1 MNMKKVILNMLMLFA
16 VTGVATA
23 QTVTVA
29 DVEALPGETV
39 KATLK
44 LTAPASTYTGI
55 QFALQFP
62 TTGFSI
68 EEKTTEPGAEYCAV
82 TGWSGSIEYGSM
94 TAGKVKFAAAS
105 GSTFTSARLEVEFT
119 VDNSLALD
127 KYDVT
132 VTDIIFEGGSHKDP
146 VADVP
151 FKVNVVE
158 RHTVVLDE
166 LATVVPT
173 AVQNVDVTV
182 KRTINANEWSTI
194 CLPFAMTAEQVKTAF
209 GNDVVLKEFTGAD
222 SDFDNDDNV
231 VGIKVNFDD
240 ANAIEVNHPYVI
252 KVSNNITEFKVNN
265 IDIDPQED
273 EAYIEFDN
281 GKTGSRRVVYSGFYG
296 TYHAETVV
304 PNECLFLSNN
314 KFWYST
320 GNTKMKAYRAYFE
333 FLDKLTDKSANTR
346 IDFNFDETTGIKE
359 VHGNANAEGTYD
371 LQGRKVEEP
380 TNKGLYIV
388 NGRKVVKKQ
397 YINV

>member
-1 MNMKKVILNMLMLFA
+1 MLMLFA
-16 VTGVATA
+16 VTGVAKA
-23 QTVTVA
+23 QPVTVA

-39 KATLK
+39 KATLE

-182 KRTINANEWSTI
+182 KRTIKANEWSTI

-359 VHGNANAEGTYD
+359 VHGNANVEGTYD

-388 NGRKVVKKQ
+388 NGRKVVKK
-397 YINV
+397 

>member
-1 MNMKKVILNMLMLFA
+1 MLMLFA
-16 VTGVATA
+16 VTGVAKA

-39 KATLK
+39 KATLE

-146 VADVP
+146 IADVP

-158 RHTVVLDE
+158 RHTAILDE
-166 LATVVPT
+166 LATVAPEAAT
-173 AVQNVDVTV
+173 NVDVTV

-359 VHGNANAEGTYD
+359 VHGNTNVDGTYD

-388 NGRKVVKKQ
+388 NGRKVVKK
-397 YINV
+397 

>member
-1 MNMKKVILNMLMLFA
+1 MKKVILNMLMLFA
-16 VTGVATA
+16 VTGVAKA

-39 KATLK
+39 KATLE

-182 KRTINANEWSTI
+182 KRTIKANEWSTI
-194 CLPFAMTAEQVKTAF
+194 CLM
-209 GNDVVLKEFTGAD
+209 
-222 SDFDNDDNV
+222 
-231 VGIKVNFDD
+231 
-240 ANAIEVNHPYVI
+240 
-252 KVSNNITEFKVNN
+252 
-265 IDIDPQED
+265 
-273 EAYIEFDN
+273 
-281 GKTGSRRVVYSGFYG
+281 
-296 TYHAETVV
+296 
-304 PNECLFLSNN
+304 
-314 KFWYST
+314 WY
-320 GNTKMKAYRAYFE
+320 
-333 FLDKLTDKSANTR
+333 
-346 IDFNFDETTGIKE
+346 
-359 VHGNANAEGTYD
+359 
-371 LQGRKVEEP
+371 
-380 TNKGLYIV
+380 
-388 NGRKVVKKQ
+388 
-397 YINV
+397 

>member
-1 MNMKKVILNMLMLFA
+1 MKKVILNMLMLFA

-388 NGRKVVKKQ
+388 NGRKVVKK
-397 YINV
+397 

>member
-16 VTGVATA
+16 VTGVAKA

-39 KATLK
+39 KATLE

-182 KRTINANEWSTI
+182 KRTIKANEWSTI

-359 VHGNANAEGTYD
+359 VHGNANVEGTYD

>member
-1 MNMKKVILNMLMLFA
+1 MLMLFA

-39 KATLK
+39 KATLE
-44 LTAPASTYTGI
+44 LTAPASTYTGV

-62 TTGFSI
+62 ATGFSI
-68 EEKTTEPGAEYCAV
+68 EEKNTEPEYCAV

-146 VADVP
+146 IADVP

-158 RHTVVLDE
+158 RHTAVLDE
-166 LATVVPT
+166 LATVAPEAAT
-173 AVQNVDVTV
+173 NVDVTV

-194 CLPFAMTAEQVKTAF
+194 CLPFAMTAEQITNAF
-209 GNDVVLKEFTGAD
+209 GTGTQVM
-222 SDFDNDDNV
+222 DFMGIESTTEGDDI
-231 VGIKVNFDD
+231 VGIEVKFQKVT
-240 ANAIEVNHPYVI
+240 AIEANHPYVI
-252 KVSNNITEFKVNN
+252 KVSKNITDPDWFTVKGV
-265 IDIDPQED
+265 DIAPTD
-273 EAYIEFDN
+273 ELSVDKDETMVKI
-281 GKTGSRRVVYSGFYG
+281 GSKWYPFYNSFIG
-296 TYHAETVV
+296 TYVANTTV
-304 PNECLFLSNN
+304 PENGLFLSGN
-314 KFWYST
+314 KFWYSN
-320 GNTKMKAYRAYFE
+320 GSTKMKGFRAYFE
-333 FLDKLTDKSANTR
+333 FLDVLTNKNASTR
-346 IDFNFDETTGIKE
+346 INFNFDETTGIKE
-359 VHGNANAEGTYD
+359 VHGSNKSIEGTYD

-388 NGRKVVKKQ
+388 NGRKVVKK
-397 YINV
+397 

>member
-1 MNMKKVILNMLMLFA
+1 MIMKKTFLTLFA
-16 VTGVATA
+16 LIAMGGSAMAGEKPVISVT
-23 QTVTVA
+23 

-39 KATLK
+39 SFSVNLVDGKADTYTAMTLNAYFPTEGFTTTGDYTVASTWKGASCTVGDINPVTGLATMPFASSNTITGSAVDNLVTIEFAVANTVPVGEYEVTLK
-44 LTAPASTYTGI
+44 GTMFEYNADDKDY
-55 QFALQFP
+55 
-62 TTGFSI
+62 
-68 EEKTTEPGAEYCAV
+68 AEDV
-82 TGWSGSIEYGSM
+82 
-94 TAGKVKFAAAS
+94 
-105 GSTFTSARLEVEFT
+105 TFTVKVVDCITLDENSTKAPIARP
-119 VDNSLALD
+119 N
-127 KYDVT
+127 
-132 VTDIIFEGGSHKDP
+132 
-146 VADVP
+146 
-151 FKVNVVE
+151 VNV
-158 RHTVVLDE
+158 R
-166 LATVVPT
+166 
-173 AVQNVDVTV
+173 V

-265 IDIDPQED
+265 IVIYPQED

-359 VHGNANAEGTYD
+359 VHGNASVEGTYD
-371 LQGRKVEEP
+371 LQGRKVEKP
-380 TNKGLYIV
+380 ANKGLYIV
-388 NGRKVVKKQ
+388 NGHKVVIK
-397 YINV
+397 

>member
-1 MNMKKVILNMLMLFA
+1 MKKVILNMLMLFA

-39 KATLK
+39 KATLE

-146 VADVP
+146 IADVP

-158 RHTVVLDE
+158 RHTAILDE
-166 LATVVPT
+166 LATTVPAAAT
-173 AVQNVDVTV
+173 NFDVTV

-194 CLPFAMTAEQVKTAF
+194 CLPFAMTEAQVKTAF
-209 GNDVVLKEFTGAD
+209 GNDVVLK
-222 SDFDNDDNV
+222 DFNGIESTSEGDDI
-231 VGIKVNFDD
+231 VGIEVKFNT
-240 ANAIEVNHPYVI
+240 ATAIEANHPYLI
-252 KVSNNITEFKVNN
+252 KVSNPISYENGFTVEAVNIEPSEELSVDK
-265 IDIDPQED
+265 D
-273 EAYIEFDN
+273 ETKYKIG
-281 GKTGSRRVVYSGFYG
+281 GKWYYFYNSFVG
-296 TYHAETVV
+296 TYVANTTV
-304 PNECLFLSNN
+304 PENGLFLSGN
-314 KFWYST
+314 KFWYSNGST
-320 GNTKMKAYRAYFE
+320 IMKGFRGYFSFMDVLSE
-333 FLDKLTDKSANTR
+333 VANASTR
-346 IDFNFDETTGIKE
+346 IGFNFDETTGIKE
-359 VHGNANAEGTYD
+359 VHGNTNAEGTYD
-371 LQGRKVEEP
+371 LQGRKVEKP

-388 NGRKVVKKQ
+388 NGKKVVKK
-397 YINV
+397 

>member
-1 MNMKKVILNMLMLFA
+1 MKKVILNMLMLFA
-16 VTGVATA
+16 VTGVAKA

-39 KATLK
+39 KATLE

-182 KRTINANEWSTI
+182 KRTIKANEWSTI

-359 VHGNANAEGTYD
+359 VHGNANVEGTYD

-388 NGRKVVKKQ
+388 NGRKVVKK
-397 YINV
+397 

>member
-1 MNMKKVILNMLMLFA
+1 MEHYLL
-16 VTGVATA
+16 
-23 QTVTVA
+23 
-29 DVEALPGETV
+29 
-39 KATLK
+39 
-44 LTAPASTYTGI
+44 
-55 QFALQFP
+55 
-62 TTGFSI
+62 
-68 EEKTTEPGAEYCAV
+68 
-82 TGWSGSIEYGSM
+82 
-94 TAGKVKFAAAS
+94 
-105 GSTFTSARLEVEFT
+105 
-119 VDNSLALD
+119 
-127 KYDVT
+127 
-132 VTDIIFEGGSHKDP
+132 
-146 VADVP
+146 
-151 FKVNVVE
+151 
-158 RHTVVLDE
+158 
-166 LATVVPT
+166 
-173 AVQNVDVTV
+173 
-182 KRTINANEWSTI
+182 
-194 CLPFAMTAEQVKTAF
+194 
-209 GNDVVLKEFTGAD
+209 DVVLKEFTGAD

-359 VHGNANAEGTYD
+359 VHGNANVEGTYD

-388 NGRKVVKKQ
+388 NGRKVVKK
-397 YINV
+397 

>member
-1 MNMKKVILNMLMLFA
+1 MKKVILNMLMLFA
-16 VTGVATA
+16 VTGVAKA

-39 KATLK
+39 KATLE

-146 VADVP
+146 IADVS

-158 RHTVVLDE
+158 RHTAILDE
-166 LATVVPT
+166 LATVAPEAAT
-173 AVQNVDVTV
+173 NVDVTV
-182 KRTINANEWSTI
+182 NRTINENEWSTI
-194 CLPFAMTAEQVKTAF
+194 CLPFAMTETQVKDAF
-209 GNDVVLKEFTGAD
+209 GEDVLLK
-222 SDFDNDDNV
+222 DFN
-231 VGIKVNFDD
+231 GIETEKEGSNIVSIQVKFNN
-240 ANAIEVNHPYVI
+240 ASAIEANHPYLI
-252 KVSNNITEFKVNN
+252 KVSSAKKSFTVYDVNITPVNN
-265 IDIDPQED
+265 PKVDKDVQEV
-273 EAYIEFDN
+273 EL
-281 GKTGSRRVVYSGFYG
+281 YG
-296 TYHAETVV
+296 TTIYFYNSFKGTYVANTTV
-304 PNECLFLSNN
+304 PNNKLFLSGN
-314 KFWYST
+314 KFWYSNGT
-320 GNTKMKAYRAYFE
+320 TKMKGFRGYFD
-333 FLDKLTDKSANTR
+333 FYDVLTDKSANSR

-359 VHGNANAEGTYD
+359 VHGSANVEGTYD

-388 NGRKVVKKQ
+388 NGRKVVKK
-397 YINV
+397 

>member
-1 MNMKKVILNMLMLFA
+1 MNMKKAILNLLMLFA

-39 KATLK
+39 KATLE

-146 VADVP
+146 IADVP

-158 RHTVVLDE
+158 RHTAILDE
-166 LATVVPT
+166 LATVAPEAAT
-173 AVQNVDVTV
+173 NVDVTV

-194 CLPFAMTAEQVKTAF
+194 CLPFAMTEAQVKAAF
-209 GNDVVLKEFTGAD
+209 GNDVVLK
-222 SDFDNDDNV
+222 DFNGYTITEEGDDI
-231 VGIKVNFDD
+231 VGIEVIFNPVNPV
-240 ANAIEVNHPYVI
+240 AIEANHPYVI
-252 KVSNNITEFKVNN
+252 KVSSAINEFTVNEV
-265 IDIDPQED
+265 DINPVDKPTVAAIKRTKKQWSEL
-273 EAYIEFDN
+273 I
-281 GKTGSRRVVYSGFYG
+281 G
-296 TYHAETVV
+296 TYVANTTVGE
-304 PNECLFLSNN
+304 NCLFLSGN

-320 GNTKMKAYRAYFE
+320 GSTKMKGFRAYFDFYDVLSE
-333 FLDKLTDKSANTR
+333 VENASTR
-346 IDFNFDETTGIKE
+346 IGFNFDETTGIKE
-359 VHGNANAEGTYD
+359 VHGNTNAEGTYD

-388 NGRKVVKKQ
+388 NGKKVVKK
-397 YINV
+397 

>member
-1 MNMKKVILNMLMLFA
+1 MKKVILNMLMLFA

-39 KATLK
+39 KATLE

-182 KRTINANEWSTI
+182 KRTIKANEWSTI
-194 CLPFAMTAEQVKTAF
+194 CLPFAMTEAQVKAAF
-209 GNDVVLKEFTGAD
+209 GNDVVLK
-222 SDFDNDDNV
+222 DFNGYTTTKDGEDNI
-231 VGIKVNFDD
+231 VGIEVNF
-240 ANAIEVNHPYVI
+240 NTVNPVAIVANHPYVI
-252 KVSNNITEFKVNN
+252 KVSSAISEFTVNEV
-265 IDIDPQED
+265 DIDPED
-273 EAYIEFDN
+273 EPTVAAIKRTKKQWSELI
-281 GKTGSRRVVYSGFYG
+281 G
-296 TYHAETVV
+296 TYVANTTVGE
-304 PNECLFLSNN
+304 NCLFLSGN
-314 KFWYST
+314 KFWYSN
-320 GNTKMKAYRAYFE
+320 GNTKMKGFRAYFDFYDVLSE
-333 FLDKLTDKSANTR
+333 VENASSR
-346 IDFNFDETTGIKE
+346 IGFNFDETTGIKE
-359 VHGNANAEGTYD
+359 VHGNTSVEGTYD

-388 NGRKVVKKQ
+388 NGHKVVIK
-397 YINV
+397 

>member
-1 MNMKKVILNMLMLFA
+1 MLMLFA
-16 VTGVATA
+16 VTGVAKA

-39 KATLK
+39 KATLE

-182 KRTINANEWSTI
+182 KRTIKANEWSTI

-359 VHGNANAEGTYD
+359 VHGNANVEGTYD

-380 TNKGLYIV
+380 ANKGLYIV
-388 NGRKVVKKQ
+388 NGHKVVIK
-397 YINV
+397 

>member
-1 MNMKKVILNMLMLFA
+1 MLMLFA
-16 VTGVATA
+16 VTGVAKA

-39 KATLK
+39 KATLE

-182 KRTINANEWSTI
+182 KRTIKANEWSTI

-359 VHGNANAEGTYD
+359 VHGNANVEGTYD

-388 NGRKVVKKQ
+388 NGRKVVKK
-397 YINV
+397 

>member
-1 MNMKKVILNMLMLFA
+1 MLMLFA

-388 NGRKVVKKQ
+388 NGRKVVKK
-397 YINV
+397 